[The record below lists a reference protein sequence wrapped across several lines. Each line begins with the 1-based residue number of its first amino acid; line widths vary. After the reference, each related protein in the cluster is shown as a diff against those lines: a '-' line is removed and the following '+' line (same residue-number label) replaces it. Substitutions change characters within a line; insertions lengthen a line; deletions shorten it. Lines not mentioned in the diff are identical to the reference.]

1 MTTQEIIK
9 SRLTSN
15 REEVIASYNSI
26 KNPRISMKDFFM
38 EIFNA
43 FQALDEDEKDK
54 IVANMDVFKETFYSA
69 LADAEEKAGYDW
81 HDDMVKV
88 EELTPYEKKAY
99 DFYTTCKSDSYFAKV
114 YGIDLLRKFQE
125 NAY

>member
-9 SRLTSN
+9 SRLTRK

-26 KNPRISMKDFFM
+26 NNPHISMKDFFM
-38 EIFNA
+38 VIFDA
-43 FQALDEDEKDK
+43 FQDLDEDEVDK
-54 IVANMDVFKETFYSA
+54 IIANMDAFNEAFYSA

-88 EELTPYEKKAY
+88 DELTPYEKKAY
-99 DFYTTCKSDSYFAKV
+99 DFYTACKSESYFAKI
-114 YGIDLLRKFQE
+114 YGIDLLRKFQK
-125 NAY
+125 NVY

>member
-9 SRLTSN
+9 SRLTNN

-38 EIFNA
+38 VIFNA
-43 FQALDEDEKDK
+43 FQGLDEDEEDK
-54 IVANMDVFKETFYSA
+54 IISNMDVFKETFYSA
-69 LADAEEKAGYDW
+69 LAEAEEKAGYDW

>member
-9 SRLTSN
+9 NKLTRN
-15 REEVIASYNSI
+15 REEVIAQYNSI
-26 KNPRISMKDFFM
+26 KNPKISMKDYFM
-38 EIFNA
+38 VVFNA
-43 FQALDEDEKDK
+43 FQGLDEDTEDR
-54 IVANMDVFKETFYSA
+54 IIANDDAFKEMLFDACAT
-69 LADAEEKAGYDW
+69 ADEKAGYDW

-99 DFYTTCKSDSYFAKV
+99 DFYTSCKSDSYFAKV

>member
-9 SRLTSN
+9 SRLTRK

-26 KNPRISMKDFFM
+26 NNPRISMKDFFM
-38 EIFNA
+38 VIFDA
-43 FQALDEDEKDK
+43 FQGLDEDEEDK
-54 IVANMDVFKETFYSA
+54 IISNMDAFKETFYSA
-69 LADAEEKAGYDW
+69 LAEAEEKAGYDW

>member
-1 MTTQEIIK
+1 
-9 SRLTSN
+9 
-15 REEVIASYNSI
+15 
-26 KNPRISMKDFFM
+26 MKDFFM